1 MTRDEIK
8 SKITTAVLELFA
20 VEEEQ
25 LTESAKLYE
34 ELDIDSIDT
43 IDLLLSLNQ
52 GIDQELD
59 FEPEHFRDVETL
71 GDLLDVIEDLL
82 R

>member
-20 VEEEQ
+20 LEKEQ
-25 LTESAKLYE
+25 LAESAKLYE
-34 ELDIDSIDT
+34 DLDIDSIDT

-52 GIDQELD
+52 GIDQELN
-59 FEPEHFRDVETL
+59 FEPEHFRDVETF